1 MSKLLPDKLNEKF
14 KKYSELYW
22 EIHIHLDLPQLT
34 SYLIF
39 ELDDSMI
46 LFFSHVPLV
55 RLDSAEDLQAFLTGI
70 KGKMMNEQGEVS
82 VSDLTDT
89 MTESDFVKL
98 ICEITGC
105 DPYRLKTD
113 RKFRGKN
120 YPLARQLHIVVR
132 KQALKMTLSKAG
144 EIYLKDHATALYS
157 IRTITG
163 RRRVDNSFRRLT
175 DPIFTEID
183 AIISGSRRTM

>member
-1 MSKLLPDKLNEKF
+1 MV
-14 KKYSELYW
+14 
-22 EIHIHLDLPQLT
+22 
-34 SYLIF
+34 
-39 ELDDSMI
+39 

-89 MTESDFVKL
+89 MSEEDFVKL
-98 ICEITGC
+98 ICEIMEV
-105 DPYRLKTD
+105 DPARLKAD
-113 RKFRGKN
+113 KKYRGGN
-120 YPLARQLHIVVR
+120 YPIARQLHIIVR
-132 KQALKMTLSKAG
+132 NKAFKMKTAQAA
-144 EIYLKDHATALYS
+144 ECYLKDHTTTIYATRIIS
-157 IRTITG
+157 G
-163 RRRVDNSFRRLT
+163 RREFDPAFRRLT